1 MAAPLSAS
9 NGRSVRGL
17 TDELM
22 LLQLRSVGLFSG
34 CDDAALALVAAM
46 SGERRYRTGD
56 TLVAAGTRVRE
67 VPIVLDGYAGAE
79 IEGVP
84 TVVLGPGAVIGG
96 PEALDGALHPW
107 TVVAQTA
114 MVARVVSAPD
124 FATLLASAP
133 PLAISMIRQLGGR
146 TRTVLDELV
155 CARQGSVTPGVG
167 LVPGHGVRPSS
178 RAARPA
184 RS

>member
-1 MAAPLSAS
+1 
-9 NGRSVRGL
+9 
-17 TDELM
+17 M

-34 CDDAALALVAAM
+34 CDDRALALVAAM
-46 SGERRYRTGD
+46 SGQRRYRTGD
-56 TLVAAGTRVRE
+56 VLVAAGTMVRD

-79 IEGVP
+79 IQGEP

-96 PEALDGALHPW
+96 AEALDGALHQW
-107 TVVAQTA
+107 TVVAQTP
-114 MVARVVSAPD
+114 MVARVVSAAD
-124 FATLLASAP
+124 FATLLVSVP

-155 CARQGSVTPGVG
+155 CARQGSVTRSVG
-167 LVPGHGVRPSS
+167 WVSGHGVRPSS
-178 RAARPA
+178 RAAHPA